1 MLSHAARTAYAG
13 LLRSANPPPL
23 TSEPLKG
30 RGRGGDWSALE
41 RLRYASDESF

>member
-30 RGRGGDWSALE
+30 RGLGGLVGA
-41 RLRYASDESF
+41 